1 MINGL
6 KLFGLYLSMLGNVF
20 SRPENKKIYI
30 RRIVDEMIKLG
41 VNSLTIVSI
50 ISLFMGAVVT
60 IQTGLQLNNPFIPKY
75 LIGYA
80 TRESL
85 ILEFSPTMIA
95 LILAGKVG
103 SSIASEIGTMRVSEQ
118 IDALEIMGI
127 NSAAFIIQPKIIASV
142 LFFPFLVIISIS
154 IVLFLISSFTLI
166 ALNSEK
172 IINDFKEN
180 IPVVVFIK
188 DQSNK
193 IELSKFEKNLEINNT
208 IKKFDFI
215 SKKDA
220 ANKLSEEIGEDFIDY
235 LGYNPLYDSYDIF
248 FTSDNVNNLFIDQL
262 VEEFKNESFVEE
274 VTYDAPLIDLI
285 NKNILILKQWS
296 LIIGSIFL
304 FISII
309 LMNNTIRLSVY
320 SNRLNI
326 KTMQLVGATK
336 FFIKKPFIITHIKLG
351 VLSSII
357 SSVLLVVI
365 LYYLNLNFFEID
377 FEKIKESVFITLV
390 FSLGIS
396 VIISYFSTSIITGRY
411 ISSNIEKLY

>member
-1 MINGL
+1 MSSNYSNKI
-6 KLFGLYLSMLGNVF
+6 F
-20 SRPENKKIYI
+20 SNY
-30 RRIVDEMIKLG
+30 
-41 VNSLTIVSI
+41 
-50 ISLFMGAVVT
+50 
-60 IQTGLQLNNPFIPKY
+60 
-75 LIGYA
+75 
-80 TRESL
+80 
-85 ILEFSPTMIA
+85 
-95 LILAGKVG
+95 
-103 SSIASEIGTMRVSEQ
+103 
-118 IDALEIMGI
+118 
-127 NSAAFIIQPKIIASV
+127 
-142 LFFPFLVIISIS
+142 FLVIISIS

-180 IPVVVFIK
+180 IPVIVFIK

-193 IELSKFEKNLEINNT
+193 IELSKFEKNLKINNT
-208 IKKFDFI
+208 IKKFDFV

-248 FTSDNVNNLFIDQL
+248 FTSDNVNNLFINQL

-274 VTYDAPLIDLI
+274 VTYDAPLIELI
-285 NKNILILKQWS
+285 NFNVKVLKQWS

-304 FISII
+304 LISII
-309 LMNNTIRLSVY
+309 LINNTIRLSVY
-320 SNRLNI
+320 SKRLNI

-336 FFIKKPFIITHIKLG
+336 FFIKKPFIIIHIKLG

-357 SSVLLVVI
+357 SSLLLVAI
-365 LYYLNLNFFEID
+365 LYYLNINFFEID
-377 FEKIKESVFITLV
+377 FEKIKESIFVTFL

>member
-1 MINGL
+1 MSSNYSNKI
-6 KLFGLYLSMLGNVF
+6 F
-20 SRPENKKIYI
+20 SNY
-30 RRIVDEMIKLG
+30 
-41 VNSLTIVSI
+41 
-50 ISLFMGAVVT
+50 
-60 IQTGLQLNNPFIPKY
+60 
-75 LIGYA
+75 
-80 TRESL
+80 
-85 ILEFSPTMIA
+85 
-95 LILAGKVG
+95 
-103 SSIASEIGTMRVSEQ
+103 
-118 IDALEIMGI
+118 
-127 NSAAFIIQPKIIASV
+127 
-142 LFFPFLVIISIS
+142 FLVIISIS

-166 ALNSEK
+166 GLNSEK

-180 IPVVVFIK
+180 IPVIVFIK

-193 IELSKFEKNLEINNT
+193 IELSKFEKNLKINNT
-208 IKKFDFI
+208 IKKFDFV

-248 FTSDNVNNLFIDQL
+248 FTSDNVNNLFINQL

-274 VTYDAPLIDLI
+274 VTYDAPLIELI
-285 NKNILILKQWS
+285 NFNVKVLKQWS

-304 FISII
+304 LISII
-309 LMNNTIRLSVY
+309 LINNTIRLSVY
-320 SNRLNI
+320 SKRLNI

-336 FFIKKPFIITHIKLG
+336 FFIKKPFIIIHIKLG

-357 SSVLLVVI
+357 SSLLLVAI
-365 LYYLNLNFFEID
+365 LYYLNINFFEID
-377 FEKIKESVFITLV
+377 FEKIKESIFVTFL

>member
-1 MINGL
+1 MSSNYSNKI
-6 KLFGLYLSMLGNVF
+6 F
-20 SRPENKKIYI
+20 SNY
-30 RRIVDEMIKLG
+30 
-41 VNSLTIVSI
+41 
-50 ISLFMGAVVT
+50 
-60 IQTGLQLNNPFIPKY
+60 
-75 LIGYA
+75 
-80 TRESL
+80 
-85 ILEFSPTMIA
+85 
-95 LILAGKVG
+95 
-103 SSIASEIGTMRVSEQ
+103 
-118 IDALEIMGI
+118 
-127 NSAAFIIQPKIIASV
+127 
-142 LFFPFLVIISIS
+142 FLVIISIS

-208 IKKFDFI
+208 IKKFDFV

-248 FTSDNVNNLFIDQL
+248 FTYENVNNLFINQL
-262 VEEFKNESFVEE
+262 VEEFKNESFIEE
-274 VTYDAPLIDLI
+274 VTYDAPLIELI
-285 NKNILILKQWS
+285 NFNITVIKQWS

-304 FISII
+304 LISII
-309 LMNNTIRLSVY
+309 LINNTIRLSVY

-336 FFIKKPFIITHIKLG
+336 FFIKKPFIITQIKLG
-351 VLSSII
+351 VLSSMI
-357 SSVLLVVI
+357 SSLLLVAI
-365 LYYLNLNFFEID
+365 LYYLNINFFEID
-377 FEKIKESVFITLV
+377 FEKIKESIFITLV

>member
-1 MINGL
+1 LITIDL
-6 KLFGLYLSMLGNVF
+6 TLSSYFRKVVRHF
-20 SRPENKKIYI
+20 ENKATIMLLKKKKKIKRIELTKNLYYFYSNIYI
-30 RRIVDEMIKLG
+30 LSSNYSNKI
-41 VNSLTIVSI
+41 
-50 ISLFMGAVVT
+50 
-60 IQTGLQLNNPFIPKY
+60 
-75 LIGYA
+75 
-80 TRESL
+80 
-85 ILEFSPTMIA
+85 FS
-95 LILAGKVG
+95 
-103 SSIASEIGTMRVSEQ
+103 
-118 IDALEIMGI
+118 
-127 NSAAFIIQPKIIASV
+127 NY
-142 LFFPFLVIISIS
+142 FLVIISIS

-357 SSVLLVVI
+357 SSVLLVAI
-365 LYYLNLNFFEID
+365 LYYLNLNFFAID
-377 FEKIKESVFITLV
+377 FEKIKESVFITIL

-411 ISSNIEKLY
+411 ISSNIKKLY

>member
-1 MINGL
+1 MSSNYSNKI
-6 KLFGLYLSMLGNVF
+6 F
-20 SRPENKKIYI
+20 SNY
-30 RRIVDEMIKLG
+30 
-41 VNSLTIVSI
+41 
-50 ISLFMGAVVT
+50 
-60 IQTGLQLNNPFIPKY
+60 
-75 LIGYA
+75 
-80 TRESL
+80 
-85 ILEFSPTMIA
+85 
-95 LILAGKVG
+95 
-103 SSIASEIGTMRVSEQ
+103 
-118 IDALEIMGI
+118 
-127 NSAAFIIQPKIIASV
+127 
-142 LFFPFLVIISIS
+142 FLVIISIS

-180 IPVVVFIK
+180 IPVIVFIK

-193 IELSKFEKNLEINNT
+193 IELSKFEKNLKINNT
-208 IKKFDFI
+208 IKKFDFV

-220 ANKLSEEIGEDFIDY
+220 ANKLSEEIGEVFIDY

-248 FTSDNVNNLFIDQL
+248 FTSDNVNNLFINQL

-274 VTYDAPLIDLI
+274 VTYDAPLIELI
-285 NKNILILKQWS
+285 NFNVKVLKQWS

-304 FISII
+304 LISII
-309 LMNNTIRLSVY
+309 LINNTIRLSVY
-320 SNRLNI
+320 SKRLNI

-336 FFIKKPFIITHIKLG
+336 FFIKKPFIIIHIKLG

-357 SSVLLVVI
+357 SSLLLVAI
-365 LYYLNLNFFEID
+365 LYYLNINFFEID
-377 FEKIKESVFITLV
+377 FEKIKESIFVTFL

>member
-1 MINGL
+1 MSSN
-6 KLFGLYLSMLGNVF
+6 YS
-20 SRPENKKIYI
+20 NK
-30 RRIVDEMIKLG
+30 
-41 VNSLTIVSI
+41 
-50 ISLFMGAVVT
+50 ISS
-60 IQTGLQLNNPFIPKY
+60 NY
-75 LIGYA
+75 
-80 TRESL
+80 
-85 ILEFSPTMIA
+85 
-95 LILAGKVG
+95 
-103 SSIASEIGTMRVSEQ
+103 
-118 IDALEIMGI
+118 
-127 NSAAFIIQPKIIASV
+127 
-142 LFFPFLVIISIS
+142 FLVIISIS
-154 IVLFLISSFTLI
+154 IVLFLISSFTFI

-180 IPVVVFIK
+180 IPVIVFIK

-193 IELSKFEKNLEINNT
+193 IELSKFEKNLKINNT
-208 IKKFDFI
+208 IKKFDFV

-248 FTSDNVNNLFIDQL
+248 FTSENVNNLFVNQL

-274 VTYDAPLIDLI
+274 VTYDAPLIELI
-285 NKNILILKQWS
+285 NFNVKVLKQWS

-304 FISII
+304 LISII
-309 LMNNTIRLSVY
+309 LINNTIRLSVY
-320 SNRLNI
+320 SKRLNI

-336 FFIKKPFIITHIKLG
+336 FFIKKPFIIIHIKLG

-357 SSVLLVVI
+357 SSLLLVAI
-365 LYYLNLNFFEID
+365 LYYLNINFFEID
-377 FEKIKESVFITLV
+377 FEKIKESIFVTFL

>member
-1 MINGL
+1 MSSNYSNKI
-6 KLFGLYLSMLGNVF
+6 F
-20 SRPENKKIYI
+20 SNY
-30 RRIVDEMIKLG
+30 
-41 VNSLTIVSI
+41 
-50 ISLFMGAVVT
+50 
-60 IQTGLQLNNPFIPKY
+60 
-75 LIGYA
+75 
-80 TRESL
+80 
-85 ILEFSPTMIA
+85 
-95 LILAGKVG
+95 
-103 SSIASEIGTMRVSEQ
+103 
-118 IDALEIMGI
+118 
-127 NSAAFIIQPKIIASV
+127 
-142 LFFPFLVIISIS
+142 FLVIISIS

-180 IPVVVFIK
+180 IPVIVFIK

-193 IELSKFEKNLEINNT
+193 IELSKFEKNLKINTT
-208 IKKFDFI
+208 IKKFDFV

-248 FTSDNVNNLFIDQL
+248 FTSDNVNNLFINQL

-274 VTYDAPLIDLI
+274 VTYDAPLIELI
-285 NKNILILKQWS
+285 NFNVKVLKQWS

-304 FISII
+304 LISII
-309 LMNNTIRLSVY
+309 LINNTIRLSVY
-320 SNRLNI
+320 SKRLNI

-336 FFIKKPFIITHIKLG
+336 FFIKKPFIIIHIKLG

-357 SSVLLVVI
+357 SSLLLVAI
-365 LYYLNLNFFEID
+365 LYYLNINFFEID
-377 FEKIKESVFITLV
+377 FEKIKESIFVTFL

>member
-1 MINGL
+1 MSSNYSNKI
-6 KLFGLYLSMLGNVF
+6 F
-20 SRPENKKIYI
+20 SNY
-30 RRIVDEMIKLG
+30 
-41 VNSLTIVSI
+41 
-50 ISLFMGAVVT
+50 
-60 IQTGLQLNNPFIPKY
+60 
-75 LIGYA
+75 
-80 TRESL
+80 
-85 ILEFSPTMIA
+85 
-95 LILAGKVG
+95 
-103 SSIASEIGTMRVSEQ
+103 
-118 IDALEIMGI
+118 
-127 NSAAFIIQPKIIASV
+127 
-142 LFFPFLVIISIS
+142 FLVIISIS

-377 FEKIKESVFITLV
+377 FAKIKESVFITLV

>member
-1 MINGL
+1 
-6 KLFGLYLSMLGNVF
+6 LSSNYSNKIF
-20 SRPENKKIYI
+20 SNY
-30 RRIVDEMIKLG
+30 
-41 VNSLTIVSI
+41 
-50 ISLFMGAVVT
+50 
-60 IQTGLQLNNPFIPKY
+60 
-75 LIGYA
+75 
-80 TRESL
+80 
-85 ILEFSPTMIA
+85 
-95 LILAGKVG
+95 
-103 SSIASEIGTMRVSEQ
+103 
-118 IDALEIMGI
+118 
-127 NSAAFIIQPKIIASV
+127 
-142 LFFPFLVIISIS
+142 FLVIISIS

-180 IPVVVFIK
+180 IPVIVFIK

-193 IELSKFEKNLEINNT
+193 IELSKFEKNLKINNT
-208 IKKFDFI
+208 IKKFDFV

-248 FTSDNVNNLFIDQL
+248 FTSDNVNNLFINQL

-274 VTYDAPLIDLI
+274 VTYDAPLIELI
-285 NKNILILKQWS
+285 NFNVKVLKQWS

-304 FISII
+304 LISII
-309 LMNNTIRLSVY
+309 LINNTIRLSVY
-320 SNRLNI
+320 SKRLNI

-336 FFIKKPFIITHIKLG
+336 FFIKKPFIIIHIKLG

-357 SSVLLVVI
+357 SSLLLVAI
-365 LYYLNLNFFEID
+365 LYYLNINFFEID
-377 FEKIKESVFITLV
+377 FEKIKESIFVTFL

>member
-1 MINGL
+1 MSSNYSNKI
-6 KLFGLYLSMLGNVF
+6 F
-20 SRPENKKIYI
+20 SNY
-30 RRIVDEMIKLG
+30 
-41 VNSLTIVSI
+41 
-50 ISLFMGAVVT
+50 
-60 IQTGLQLNNPFIPKY
+60 
-75 LIGYA
+75 
-80 TRESL
+80 
-85 ILEFSPTMIA
+85 
-95 LILAGKVG
+95 
-103 SSIASEIGTMRVSEQ
+103 
-118 IDALEIMGI
+118 
-127 NSAAFIIQPKIIASV
+127 
-142 LFFPFLVIISIS
+142 FLVIISIS

-180 IPVVVFIK
+180 IPVIVFIK

-357 SSVLLVVI
+357 SSVLLVAI
-365 LYYLNLNFFEID
+365 LYYLNLNFFAID
-377 FEKIKESVFITLV
+377 FEKIKESVFITIL